1 MATVDSSIYCSL
13 ALGILLTAAYT
24 FSKLPFETVSAK
36 IKSASGKSHKGE
48 LEQPDSPYGT
58 DNNNSNVSTPKLS
71 PSWWTDEEIF
81 QIERRAIFSKV
92 RKCILGNKL
101 DSSR

>member
-1 MATVDSSIYCSL
+1 MATVDLSIYYSL

-36 IKSASGKSHKGE
+36 IKSAVGKSHKGE
-48 LEQPDSPYGT
+48 LERPGSPYET
-58 DNNNSNVSTPKLS
+58 DNNNATIPTPKLS
-71 PSWWTDEEIF
+71 PGWWTDEEIF
-81 QIERRAIFSKV
+81 QLDRRAIFSKV
-92 RKCILGNKL
+92 KKCTVNNKL

>member
-24 FSKLPFETVSAK
+24 LSKLPFETVSAK
-36 IKSASGKSHKGE
+36 IKSVVGKSHKGQ
-48 LEQPDSPYGT
+48 LDRPDSPYGT
-58 DNNNSNVSTPKLS
+58 DNNNSNTPTPKLS
-71 PSWWTDEEIF
+71 PSWWTDEETY

-92 RKCILGNKL
+92 RKCTLDNKL